1 MEKIDKEG
9 QFRVISKFKKF
20 TKLPWEEQKLFA
32 EAYLELGQMRAA
44 ILTVSFKRLTRSLE
58 HRIKVEE
65 LSPLNEEAMRTAR
78 LVGQAIVRASAFT
91 PWESACLAQSLTA
104 QKMLQ
109 KRGIPGVFYL
119 GVAKDE
125 ESKEKMRAHAWIQ
138 CGDTIITG
146 GGGHEAFTVLSV
158 FGWGKE

>member
-1 MEKIDKEG
+1 MI
-9 QFRVISKFKKF
+9 QKFKKF
-20 TKLPWEEQKLFA
+20 TKLSAEEKKLFT
-32 EAYLELGQMRAA
+32 EAYVTLGIMRAA

-58 HRIKVEE
+58 HLPKKEKIPV
-65 LSPLNEEAMRTAR
+65 LNDDQISIATT
-78 LVGQAIVRASAFT
+78 VGQAITRAAVHT

-119 GVAKDE
+119 GAAKDE
-125 ESKEKMRAHAWIQ
+125 ESEEKMKAHAWSQ

-146 GGGHEAFTVLSV
+146 EAGHEEFTVLSV
-158 FGWGKE
+158 FGWRKE

>member
-1 MEKIDKEG
+1 MLHRK
-9 QFRVISKFKKF
+9 
-20 TKLPWEEQKLFA
+20 
-32 EAYLELGQMRAA
+32 
-44 ILTVSFKRLTRSLE
+44 KRLAKLSE
-58 HRIKVEE
+58 VEMKIAKKV
-65 LSPLNEEAMRTAR
+65 
-78 LVGQAIVRASAFT
+78 GKAIMRASAYT

-119 GVAKDE
+119 GAAKDE
-125 ESKEKMRAHAWIQ
+125 ENKEKMKAHAWSQ

-146 GGGHEAFTVLSV
+146 GKGHEAFTVLSV

>member
-1 MEKIDKEG
+1 MFRKI
-9 QFRVISKFKKF
+9 KKY
-20 TKLPWEEQKLFA
+20 TKLSLEEKKLFI
-32 EAYLELGQMRAA
+32 EAYITLGFMRAA

-58 HRIKVEE
+58 HFPKKEE
-65 LSPLNEEAMRTAR
+65 IIALNDNEVSIAR
-78 LVGQAIVRASAFT
+78 AVGQAITRASAHT

-119 GVAKDE
+119 GAKKDE
-125 ESKEKMRAHAWIQ
+125 EEKSKMKAHAWSQ

-146 GGGHEAFTVLSV
+146 GSGHEDFTVLSV
-158 FGWGKE
+158 FGWGKK

>member
-1 MEKIDKEG
+1 MI
-9 QFRVISKFKKF
+9 QKFKKF
-20 TKLPWEEQKLFA
+20 TKLSSEEKKLFL
-32 EAYLELGQMRAA
+32 EAYKMLGIMRAA

-58 HRIKVEE
+58 HLSKREKITSLTEKE
-65 LSPLNEEAMRTAR
+65 LQTAIM
-78 LVGQAIVRASAFT
+78 VGQAIMRASAYT

-119 GVAKDE
+119 GAAKDE
-125 ESKEKMRAHAWIQ
+125 ESEAKMKVHAWSQ

-146 GGGHEAFTVLSV
+146 GSGHEKFTVLSM
-158 FGWGKE
+158 FKWEKE

>member
-1 MEKIDKEG
+1 M
-9 QFRVISKFKKF
+9 ISKFKKF

-32 EAYLELGQMRAA
+32 EAYLELGQMRVA

-125 ESKEKMRAHAWIQ
+125 
-138 CGDTIITG
+138 
-146 GGGHEAFTVLSV
+146 
-158 FGWGKE
+158 